1 MTIRVLQWNILADGL
16 GEDGFLSTEFSPIRE
31 SNEPDAKRFDPNEFM
46 KLVRVAKEEDK
57 TSGMIQ
63 TMKKLKSEQK
73 KSKKMKI
80 SDERYNDTKALV
92 VEMKQKVSQSRLVKL
107 KEQFKKSPELEKV
120 DKEILDWKVRYD
132 RLTDIVNRSDPDII
146 TMQENDHV
154 KQFLQDEM
162 FSSKYTCLVDE
173 SMTYTPAIYN
183 GEDKHKYLDRL
194 LTGRAA
200 FAPKTFSNAKVFRT
214 KRDPDAIDPD
224 DDGVVVFWRKDK
236 FKAIELG
243 FLKLPSD
250 SEKSEAVV
258 AVTLEHV
265 GSTERFNVLSTHL
278 PSGDDS
284 KKEKE
289 RLNVLKNE
297 TKEWMARR
305 ICLGDNNVWEEQDYE
320 SKTFDGI
327 VSFVRYF
334 AQRKT
339 IDGSHTIFALDANS
353 RPSFPLIKQDESSD
367 LETNVWK
374 TMLAESSLESI
385 WVQTNYIEPNG
396 QAANSKHPFVVSV
409 NKMRG
414 PSSDQPSKIGEHQC
428 ELIDHIFTN
437 GKKAKLVNAVNIKK
451 GETISLAPELY
462 KSKTEAELS
471 LYPSTKLPSDHLPVV
486 VDITF

>member
-1 MTIRVLQWNILADGL
+1 
-16 GEDGFLSTEFSPIRE
+16 
-31 SNEPDAKRFDPNEFM
+31 
-46 KLVRVAKEEDK
+46 
-57 TSGMIQ
+57 MI
-63 TMKKLKSEQK
+63 KSEQK

-107 KEQFKKSPELEKV
+107 KEQFKTSPELEKV

-183 GEDKHKYLDRL
+183 GEDKNNYLDRL
-194 LTGRAA
+194 LKGRAA

-278 PSGDDS
+278 PSGDDP

-305 ICLGDNNVWEEQDYE
+305 ICLGDNNVWAEQDYE

-339 IDGSHTIFALDANS
+339 ADGSHTIFALDANW
-353 RPSFPLIKQDESSD
+353 D
-367 LETNVWK
+367 LV
-374 TMLAESSLESI
+374 L
-385 WVQTNYIEPNG
+385 NG
-396 QAANSKHPFVVSV
+396 MNLF
-409 NKMRG
+409 
-414 PSSDQPSKIGEHQC
+414 
-428 ELIDHIFTN
+428 
-437 GKKAKLVNAVNIKK
+437 
-451 GETISLAPELY
+451 
-462 KSKTEAELS
+462 
-471 LYPSTKLPSDHLPVV
+471 
-486 VDITF
+486 